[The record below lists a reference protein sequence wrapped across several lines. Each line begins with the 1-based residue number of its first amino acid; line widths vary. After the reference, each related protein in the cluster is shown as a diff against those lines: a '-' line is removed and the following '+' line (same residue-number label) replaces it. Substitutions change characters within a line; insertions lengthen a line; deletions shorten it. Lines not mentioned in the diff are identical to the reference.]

1 MHFSFVEGQKVTINS
16 IATYL
21 TQSLKSH
28 RMYPSLNI
36 CIVTHYSLI
45 NGSCFRYGSDR
56 SSLYVGL
63 SILVQQIKRE
73 GRCDVFTAVR
83 KLRAQRQAMIQS
95 LVTIK
100 NFKPPNIHLM
110 VNILR
115 QCTSSYIEPSP
126 TTWISTRT
134 RTRSTSTAYLWGQCR
149 QMEQLRLGHKM
160 AVAMNNI

>member
-28 RMYPSLNI
+28 RMYPSPNI

-95 LVTIK
+95 LVTI
-100 NFKPPNIHLM
+100 
-110 VNILR
+110 
-115 QCTSSYIEPSP
+115 
-126 TTWISTRT
+126 
-134 RTRSTSTAYLWGQCR
+134 
-149 QMEQLRLGHKM
+149 
-160 AVAMNNI
+160 